1 MSGSGAMRRAM
12 ATLLGATMMAALGS
26 EGGVA
31 QDAIHEKPR
40 DVVAATVR
48 SQGHPCDQPKR
59 LRPDE
64 EASTPDE
71 PAWVL
76 ECSNA
81 SYWVKYRDGLAA
93 EIRRMP

>member
-1 MSGSGAMRRAM
+1 VSRSGIMRRAVT
-12 ATLLGATMMAALGS
+12 TLLGATMVAALGS
-26 EGGVA
+26 VGGVA

-48 SQGHPCDQPKR
+48 SQGHPCDRPER

-71 PAWVL
+71 PAWLL

-93 EIRRMP
+93 EIRPMP